1 MCGYR
6 RRGEDWPFRSDRSL
20 VIQRREYCR
29 PLRALPSPLPT
40 SQHELDLLLAQAA
53 SQGDRYNVISVR
65 LPPFPRPSFSIS
77 VF

>member
-1 MCGYR
+1 M
-6 RRGEDWPFRSDRSL
+6 
-20 VIQRREYCR
+20 IQRREYCR
-29 PLRALPSPLPT
+29 PLRRLPSPLPT

-65 LPPFPRPSFSIS
+65 LPPFPRLSFSIS